1 MARSIGSAPV
11 SILLERRQDG
21 VAVIRIDRPER
32 RNALD
37 SPSIA
42 AFVAALRE
50 ESADPELRA
59 LVLSTT
65 SPRAFCAGA
74 DTGEVLSRE
83 GGVARMEGFAA
94 LYAALEAVPV
104 PVVCV
109 CVGNTLGA
117 GAELAAGADLRV
129 AGDNLQIGW
138 VGARLG
144 VPVGPARL
152 VGLVGVAR
160 AKELVFTG
168 RRLDAEGAAALG
180 LVGSVVPAAEAEAAA
195 LALAAEI
202 ATHPPD
208 GTRRLKALFRDLGG
222 DAGRVAR
229 ENEGLVDWQAQGA
242 GLPQARG

>member
-1 MARSIGSAPV
+1 M

-21 VAVIRIDRPER
+21 VAVIRIDRPDR

-37 SPSIA
+37 SPAIA
-42 AFVAALRE
+42 AFVAALRDLT
-50 ESADPELRA
+50 ADPELRA

-74 DTGEVLSRE
+74 DTAEALSRE
-83 GGVARMEGFAA
+83 AGVARMEGFAA
-94 LYAALEAVPV
+94 LYAAVEAVPV

-129 AGDNLQIGW
+129 GGDNLQIGW

-160 AKELVFTG
+160 AKELIFTG
-168 RRLDAEGAAALG
+168 RRLDAEAALALG
-180 LVGSVVPAAEAEAAA
+180 LVGSVVPAGEAEGAA

-202 ATHPPD
+202 ASHPPD
-208 GTRRLKALFRDLGG
+208 GTRRLKALFRELGG
-222 DAGRVAR
+222 DAARVAR
-229 ENEGLVDWQAQGA
+229 ENEVLVDWQREGA